1 MRIAYKNQQKNYL
14 LILGIIWFLY
24 SLVRYFIGE
33 LNWITYSWVFVS
45 VNYFAIYLYQRK
57 YKYVV
62 IENGVL
68 TLNGPLGKNIIL
80 AEIKQIKTF
89 AGKYI
94 IKTDKKKLIINT
106 QVIDPNSMSE
116 LNNELRKLDVE
127 WV

>member
-1 MRIAYKNQQKNYL
+1 MRIAYKNQQMNYL
-14 LILGIIWFLY
+14 LILGIIWFLFC
-24 SLVRYFIGE
+24 LVRYFIGE
-33 LNWITYSWVFVS
+33 MNWITYSWVFVS

-106 QVIDPNSMSE
+106 QVIDPNSISE

>member
-106 QVIDPNSMSE
+106 QVIDPNSISE